1 LAIEDGMSDFAY
13 FQIYLKAGL
22 QELESYLLS
31 NQLFWTVNASPPLG
45 EPGYPKFTLGG
56 FLFFD
61 LCASTLAKTSSQ
73 DAAMHSI
80 DADINSCRTRWQV
93 AWERKASWEFGSR
106 LRQWGNVL
114 KEIRLDPE
122 EHLDYYRYEVRW
134 RVLIQLLLSE
144 IRELETAQQEQ
155 LDGQDLLLRSL
166 FKPGNFI
173 WEPRLAPG
181 FPSDPYWFLWGQPRK
196 G

>member
-1 LAIEDGMSDFAY
+1 MTDFAY
-13 FQIYLKAGL
+13 YQVYLQAGL
-22 QELESYLLS
+22 QEVESYLLS
-31 NQLFWTVNASPPLG
+31 NQLFWTVNASALLG

-56 FLFFD
+56 FLFFG
-61 LCASTLAKTSSQ
+61 LCARTLAKTASQ
-73 DAAMHSI
+73 VAAVRSI
-80 DADINSCRTRWQV
+80 EADINSFRTRWQV

-134 RVLIQLLLSE
+134 RVLIQILLSE
-144 IRELETAQQEQ
+144 IKALETAQQEV
-155 LDGQDLLLRSL
+155 LNGEDLLLRAIFS
-166 FKPGNFI
+166 PGDFI
-173 WEPRLAPG
+173 WESELSPG
-181 FPSDPYWFLWGQPRK
+181 FPSDPYWFLWGHP